1 MEGGAECRFLFDK
14 RNPWYSWGLPSLRHF
29 DLPKFVKVAQNFLI
43 LKFVLDILKKCVY
56 NTTYAADLMSV
67 VLSYVILDGRIYLQI
82 E

>member
-1 MEGGAECRFLFDK
+1 M
-14 RNPWYSWGLPSLRHF
+14 N
-29 DLPKFVKVAQNFLI
+29 VAQNSAN
-43 LKFVLDILKKCVY
+43 LKFAMDILDKCVY